1 MKKQLITS
9 AILSVLLALTG
20 CGTDTIGPASAPSGT
35 ETTTAAAESTA
46 ETATVS
52 ETTLD
57 TTTVSEKTLDTTT
70 VSEKTLDTT
79 TVSETTTDTTRS
91 AESGTK
97 ATTTNNTSQKQTE
110 AATTTAPQEMTPP
123 SNLRIGTIRGDYYYE
138 KAEDDGSWS
147 FHGSVTVDA
156 NGNYT
161 FFQNNGGS
169 TETGTVKLESE
180 EIGDTVLWYYAFYNS
195 KNEFWI
201 SVSAGEFIQGGNHFF
216 FIGNGRA
223 SRLEIN
229 DGFAP
234 SQNDLPGYAAVSAP
248 QSGDDFLGT
257 WSVGRIYIT
266 IEKTG
271 AGYEA
276 SVKRS
281 SSAAESTNWTY
292 SCDFTGTFLDS
303 TNGRCVTS
311 IYDEEGNESSTVEY
325 TNGCAHFW
333 LNDSGNLIWEE
344 LRDNSV
350 GSDTEFIRIS

>member
-52 ETTLD
+52 ETP
-57 TTTVSEKTLDTTT
+57 
-70 VSEKTLDTT
+70 LDTT

-110 AATTTAPQEMTPP
+110 AATTTAPQEMTPT

-195 KNEFWI
+195 RNEFWI
-201 SVSAGEFIQGGNHFF
+201 SVSAGEFMQGGNHFF

-234 SQNDLPGYAAVSAP
+234 SQNDLPGYAAVL
-248 QSGDDFLGT
+248 SGELPN
-257 WSVGRIYIT
+257 YI
-266 IEKTG
+266 
-271 AGYEA
+271 
-276 SVKRS
+276 R
-281 SSAAESTNWTY
+281 N
-292 SCDFTGTFLDS
+292 
-303 TNGRCVTS
+303 R
-311 IYDEEGNESSTVEY
+311 
-325 TNGCAHFW
+325 
-333 LNDSGNLIWEE
+333 
-344 LRDNSV
+344 
-350 GSDTEFIRIS
+350 